1 VILPPAGDDWV
12 ALFTGPIPFDRLAS
26 WPVVPGCG
34 ALVVFAGTVRD
45 HAEGRP
51 GVVSLE
57 YEAYA
62 EAATARM
69 STVAAELRQRWSDLG
84 RVVLVHRTG
93 LLVPGDVSV
102 VVAVSAPHRPEAFE
116 AARYGIDA
124 VKSRVPI
131 WKRETWAGGQDWGTG
146 THPLE
151 GAGKSNLRDY
161 GHMSSLRS

>member
-12 ALFTGPIPFDRLAS
+12 ALFAGPLPFDRLAS
-26 WPVVPGCG
+26 WPVMPGCG

-62 EAATARM
+62 EAATAQM
-69 STVAAELRQRWSDLG
+69 KTVAAELRQQWPALV
-84 RVVLVHRTG
+84 RVVLVHRAG
-93 LLVPGDVSV
+93 LLVPGEVSV

-124 VKSRVPI
+124 IKSRVPI
-131 WKRETWAGGQDWGTG
+131 WKRETWHDGQAWGDG

-151 GAGKSNLRDY
+151 GAGTANLSEY